1 MNENLNFIIM
11 SYVLKNNIAKQIIC
25 DAKIEAIKS
34 VIDNIDNN
42 TMILDTNEI
51 YDLIDKE
58 IKSLFTW
65 LIEETN
71 SNIE

>member
-11 SYVLKNNIAKQIIC
+11 SYVLKNNIAKQMIC

-42 TMILDTNEI
+42 TMISDINEI
-51 YDLIDKE
+51 YDFIDKE

>member
-11 SYVLKNNIAKQIIC
+11 SYVLKNNIAKQMIY

-42 TMILDTNEI
+42 TMISDTNEI

>member
-11 SYVLKNNIAKQIIC
+11 NYVLKNNIAKQMIC

>member
-11 SYVLKNNIAKQIIC
+11 SYVLKNNIAKQMMC

-58 IKSLFTW
+58 IKSLFTYY
-65 LIEETN
+65 
-71 SNIE
+71 

>member
-11 SYVLKNNIAKQIIC
+11 SYVLKNNIAKQMIC

>member
-11 SYVLKNNIAKQIIC
+11 SYVLKNNIAKQMVC

-42 TMILDTNEI
+42 IMISDTNAI
-51 YDLIDKE
+51 YDLIDRE

-71 SNIE
+71 SDIE

>member
-11 SYVLKNNIAKQIIC
+11 SYVLKNNIAKQMIC

-34 VIDNIDNN
+34 VIDSIDNN
-42 TMILDTNEI
+42 NMISDTNEI

>member
-11 SYVLKNNIAKQIIC
+11 SYVLKNNIAKQMIC

-34 VIDNIDNN
+34 VIDNINNN
-42 TMILDTNEI
+42 TMISDVNEI

>member
-1 MNENLNFIIM
+1 MNKNLNFIIM
-11 SYVLKNNIAKQIIC
+11 SYVLKNNIAKQMIC

-42 TMILDTNEI
+42 AMISDTNEI

>member
-11 SYVLKNNIAKQIIC
+11 SYVLKNNIAKQMIC

-34 VIDNIDNN
+34 VIDNINNN
-42 TMILDTNEI
+42 TMISDINEI

>member
-1 MNENLNFIIM
+1 MNENLNFIII
-11 SYVLKNNIAKQIIC
+11 SYVLKNNIAKQMIC

-42 TMILDTNEI
+42 TMISDTNKI
-51 YDLIDKE
+51 YNLIDKE

>member
-1 MNENLNFIIM
+1 MNENLNSIIM
-11 SYVLKNNIAKQIIC
+11 SYVLKNNIAKQMIC

-51 YDLIDKE
+51 YDLIDRE

-65 LIEETN
+65 LI

>member
-1 MNENLNFIIM
+1 M
-11 SYVLKNNIAKQIIC
+11 IC
-25 DAKIEAIKS
+25 DAKIKAITS

-42 TMILDTNEI
+42 TMISDTNEI
-51 YDLIDKE
+51 YDLINKE

>member
-11 SYVLKNNIAKQIIC
+11 SYVLKNNIAKQMIC

-42 TMILDTNEI
+42 TMISDTNEI
-51 YDLIDKE
+51 YGLIDKE

>member
-11 SYVLKNNIAKQIIC
+11 SYVLKNNIAKQMMC

-34 VIDNIDNN
+34 VIDSIDNN
-42 TMILDTNEI
+42 IMISDTNEI

>member
-1 MNENLNFIIM
+1 MNENLNSIIM
-11 SYVLKNNIAKQIIC
+11 GYVLKNNIAKQMIC

-42 TMILDTNEI
+42 TMISDTNEI
-51 YDLIDKE
+51 YGLIDKE

>member
-11 SYVLKNNIAKQIIC
+11 SYVLKNNIAKQMIC
-25 DAKIEAIKS
+25 DAKIKAIAS
-34 VIDNIDNN
+34 VIDNIDN
-42 TMILDTNEI
+42 TMISDTNEI

>member
-11 SYVLKNNIAKQIIC
+11 SYVLKNNIAKQMMC

-42 TMILDTNEI
+42 TMISYTNEI

-71 SNIE
+71 SNVE

>member
-42 TMILDTNEI
+42 TMISDINEI

>member
-11 SYVLKNNIAKQIIC
+11 SYVLENNIAKQMIC

-42 TMILDTNEI
+42 IMISDTNEI
-51 YDLIDKE
+51 YNLIDKE

>member
-11 SYVLKNNIAKQIIC
+11 SYVLKNNIAKQMMC

-42 TMILDTNEI
+42 TMISDINEI

>member
-11 SYVLKNNIAKQIIC
+11 SYVLKNNFAKQMIC

-42 TMILDTNEI
+42 TMTSDTNEI

-65 LIEETN
+65 LI

>member
-11 SYVLKNNIAKQIIC
+11 SYVLKSNIAKQMIC

-34 VIDNIDNN
+34 VIDNIYNN
-42 TMILDTNEI
+42 TMISDTNEI
-51 YDLIDKE
+51 YNLIDKE

>member
-11 SYVLKNNIAKQIIC
+11 SYVIKNNIAKQMIC

-42 TMILDTNEI
+42 TMISDTNEI

-58 IKSLFTW
+58 IKFLFTW

>member
-1 MNENLNFIIM
+1 MNENLNFIM
-11 SYVLKNNIAKQIIC
+11 SYVLKNNIAKQMIC
-25 DAKIEAIKS
+25 DAKIEVIKS

>member
-11 SYVLKNNIAKQIIC
+11 SYVLKNNIAKQMMC

-34 VIDNIDNN
+34 VIDNIYNN
-42 TMILDTNEI
+42 TMISDTNEI
-51 YDLIDKE
+51 YNLIDKE

>member
-11 SYVLKNNIAKQIIC
+11 SYVLKNNIAKQMIC

-42 TMILDTNEI
+42 TMILDINEI
-51 YDLIDKE
+51 YDLIDRE

-65 LIEETN
+65 LIA
-71 SNIE
+71 NIE

>member
-11 SYVLKNNIAKQIIC
+11 SYVLKNNIAKQMIC

-34 VIDNIDNN
+34 VIDNN
-42 TMILDTNEI
+42 TMISDTNEI

-58 IKSLFTW
+58 IKSFFTW

>member
-1 MNENLNFIIM
+1 MNENLNSIIM
-11 SYVLKNNIAKQIIC
+11 SYVLKNNIAKQMIC

-34 VIDNIDNN
+34 VIDSIDNN
-42 TMILDTNEI
+42 TMSLDTNEI

-65 LIEETN
+65 LI
-71 SNIE
+71 SNIK

>member
-1 MNENLNFIIM
+1 M
-11 SYVLKNNIAKQIIC
+11 IC

-42 TMILDTNEI
+42 IMISDTNEI

-58 IKSLFTW
+58 IKSLFTL
-65 LIEETN
+65 LIEKTN
-71 SNIE
+71 SNIK

>member
-11 SYVLKNNIAKQIIC
+11 SYVLKNNIAKQMMC

-42 TMILDTNEI
+42 IMISGTNEI

>member
-11 SYVLKNNIAKQIIC
+11 SYVLKNNIAKQMMC

-65 LIEETN
+65 LI

>member
-11 SYVLKNNIAKQIIC
+11 SYVLKNNIAKQMIC

-34 VIDNIDNN
+34 VINNIDNN
-42 TMILDTNEI
+42 TMISDTNEI
-51 YDLIDKE
+51 YDLIDNE

-65 LIEETN
+65 LIA
-71 SNIE
+71 NIE

>member
-11 SYVLKNNIAKQIIC
+11 SYVLKNNIAKQMVC

>member
-1 MNENLNFIIM
+1 MNKNLNFIIM
-11 SYVLKNNIAKQIIC
+11 SYVLKNNIAKQMMC

-42 TMILDTNEI
+42 TMISDTNEI

-65 LIEETN
+65 FIEETN

>member
-11 SYVLKNNIAKQIIC
+11 SYVLKNNIAKQMMC

-34 VIDNIDNN
+34 VIDNKTI
-42 TMILDTNEI
+42 IKDTNES

>member
-1 MNENLNFIIM
+1 MNENLNSIIM
-11 SYVLKNNIAKQIIC
+11 SYVLKNNIAKQMIC

>member
-1 MNENLNFIIM
+1 M
-11 SYVLKNNIAKQIIC
+11 SYVLKNNIAKQMIC
-25 DAKIEAIKS
+25 DAKTKAIAS

-42 TMILDTNEI
+42 TMISDINEI

-65 LIEETN
+65 FIEETN
-71 SNIE
+71 SNIK

>member
-11 SYVLKNNIAKQIIC
+11 SYVLKNNIAKQMIC

-65 LIEETN
+65 LI